1 MYNVAVIVNMQV
13 VLFEIKSHFVYNV
26 AVIVNMQV
34 ALFEIKSHFVYN
46 VAVIVNMQVA
56 YIQEQSPHRLA
67 WDKIHNIFLWSM
79 QYTMK
84 FEQV

>member
-1 MYNVAVIVNMQV
+1 
-13 VLFEIKSHFVYNV
+13 
-26 AVIVNMQV
+26 
-34 ALFEIKSHFVYN
+34 VYN